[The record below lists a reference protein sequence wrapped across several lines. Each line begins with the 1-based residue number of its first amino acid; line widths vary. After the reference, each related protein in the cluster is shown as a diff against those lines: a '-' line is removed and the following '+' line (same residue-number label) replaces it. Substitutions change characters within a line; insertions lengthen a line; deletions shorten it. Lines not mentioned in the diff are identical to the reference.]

1 MANSILVRGARDV
14 GRAKI
19 TDPYKFSAW
28 IRSMFYGLDKLGD
41 RAYNIKMSQIAA
53 ASKLRSDQMKQ
64 IENTNKLNR
73 EDMKRYHEK
82 YNDVGILPAH
92 LSDVGDQIGSMYQ
105 NFVQATGTKSTS
117 NPLSPDFSIATNI
130 QDGVLKTFTE
140 WKGLFNDYQGLADQ
154 LREAMNPDNDDLS
167 RAHDWDRA
175 LFYNMI
181 LPDNHRIRF
190 VQNDAGKEDIAF
202 IFDNPYDE
210 EIASVSKYRV
220 TDPDTNEEVYGI
232 LLSDFIA
239 DHGGFFLKNKGRDA
253 DIEADW
259 KKMEGDVISGK
270 SNYMYFTDK
279 QGIKQKFTRDEF
291 ISMYPWRNTFTKEK
305 TITTADG
312 TTMTVNRNVR
322 TNLQAMAFDYDPDGS
337 AYGQTTFAESAEAML
352 IQNYYIEWL
361 AERDDLSKDQV
372 LAMMN
377 SGDQNFMGKPFWIL
391 DDDFAFGDIDIPNL
405 YGENFSGNNLLEH
418 AMHIHYGGGAYDALE
433 GAANNFINSEAK
445 KERDRIAKGLKNTG
459 RGGTGGKGKDEVIF
473 VPTESLD
480 IMGAAFSNFDDYSM
494 GYNQDA
500 DHANRTTQLKEL
512 ERDVTYQGSK
522 RPMYIFP
529 KTKDGQAVHYE
540 YDIWIGM
547 YDRSSGEY
555 VPRKLGSSYS
565 FDVRK
570 PSTTKKLWGLL
581 FDGKKNIDTF
591 PDEVKEFINQP
602 DYKYKVLR
610 SDDVGKLIK

>member
-1 MANSILVRGARDV
+1 M
-14 GRAKI
+14 
-19 TDPYKFSAW
+19 
-28 IRSMFYGLDKLGD
+28 
-41 RAYNIKMSQIAA
+41 
-53 ASKLRSDQMKQ
+53 
-64 IENTNKLNR
+64 
-73 EDMKRYHEK
+73 
-82 YNDVGILPAH
+82 
-92 LSDVGDQIGSMYQ
+92 
-105 NFVQATGTKSTS
+105 
-117 NPLSPDFSIATNI
+117 
-130 QDGVLKTFTE
+130 
-140 WKGLFNDYQGLADQ
+140 
-154 LREAMNPDNDDLS
+154 
-167 RAHDWDRA
+167 
-175 LFYNMI
+175 
-181 LPDNHRIRF
+181 
-190 VQNDAGKEDIAF
+190 
-202 IFDNPYDE
+202 
-210 EIASVSKYRV
+210 
-220 TDPDTNEEVYGI
+220 
-232 LLSDFIA
+232 SDFIA
-239 DHGGFFLKNKGRDA
+239 DHGGFFLKNKGRDS
-253 DIEADW
+253 DIEEDW
-259 KKMEGDVISGK
+259 RKMEGDVISGK
-270 SNYMYFTDK
+270 STYMYFTDK
-279 QGIKQKFTRDEF
+279 KGIKQKVNRDEF
-291 ISMYPWRNTFTKEK
+291 ISMYPWRNSFTKEK
-305 TITTADG
+305 SITTADG
-312 TTMTVNRNVR
+312 GTMTVNRNPR

-361 AERDDLSKDQV
+361 AERDNLSKDQV

-377 SGDQNFMGKPFWIL
+377 NGDQNFMGKPFWIL
-391 DDDFAFGDIDIPNL
+391 DDDFAFGDIDIPNI
-405 YGENFSGNNLLEH
+405 YGENYSGNNLLEH

-433 GAANNFINSEAK
+433 GVANNFINSEAK
-445 KERDRIAKGLKNTG
+445 KERDRIAKGTRNTG
-459 RGGTGGKGKDEVIF
+459 RGGTGGTGKDEVIF

-591 PDEVKEFINQP
+591 PDEVKEFINQG
-602 DYKYKVLR
+602 DYDFTPLR
-610 SDDVGKLIK
+610 SSDVPNLN

>member
-28 IRSMFYGLDKLGD
+28 IRSMFYGLDKLED
-41 RAYNIKMSQIAA
+41 RTYNMRMSQIAA

-64 IENTNKLNR
+64 MENLDKLNR
-73 EDMKRYHEK
+73 ADMKRYHEA
-82 YNDVGILPAH
+82 YNEVGVLPKHLQDVN
-92 LSDVGDQIGSMYQ
+92 DQIGGMY
-105 NFVQATGTKSTS
+105 NSFRQATDIKSRS
-117 NPLSPDFSIATNI
+117 NPLSPDFSMATNI
-130 QDGVLKTFTE
+130 QDGVIKTFTE

-154 LREAMNPDNDDLS
+154 LREAMNEDNYDLS
-167 RAHDWDRA
+167 AAHNWDKA

-210 EIASVSKYRV
+210 EIASVSKYRI

-239 DHGGFFLKNKGRDA
+239 DHGGFFLKNKGRDS
-253 DIEADW
+253 DIEEDW
-259 KKMEGDVISGK
+259 RKMEGDVISGK
-270 SNYMYFTDK
+270 STYMYFTDK
-279 QGIKQKFTRDEF
+279 KGIKQKVNRDEF
-291 ISMYPWRNTFTKEK
+291 ISMYPWRNSFTKEK
-305 TITTADG
+305 SITTADG
-312 TTMTVNRNVR
+312 GTMTVNRNPR

-361 AERDDLSKDQV
+361 AERDNLSKDQV

-377 SGDQNFMGKPFWIL
+377 NGDQNFMGKPFWIL
-391 DDDFAFGDIDIPNL
+391 DDDFAFGDIDIPNI
-405 YGENFSGNNLLEH
+405 YGENYSGNNLLEH

-433 GAANNFINSEAK
+433 GVANNFINSEAK
-445 KERDRIAKGLKNTG
+445 KERDRIAKGTRNTG
-459 RGGTGGKGKDEVIF
+459 RGGTGGTGKDEVIF

-565 FDVRK
+565 FYVRK

-591 PDEVKEFINQP
+591 PDEVKEFINQG
-602 DYKYKVLR
+602 DYDFTPLR
-610 SDDVGKLIK
+610 SSDVPNLN

>member
-28 IRSMFYGLDKLGD
+28 IRSMFYGLDKLED
-41 RAYNIKMSQIAA
+41 RTYNMRMSQIAA

-64 IENTNKLNR
+64 IENINKLNR
-73 EDMKRYHEK
+73 TDMTRYHEK
-82 YNDVGILPAH
+82 YNEVGILPAH
-92 LSDVGDQIGSMYQ
+92 LGDVNDQIGGMY
-105 NFVQATGTKSTS
+105 NSFVQATNTKSRA
-117 NPLSPDFSIATNI
+117 NPLSPDFSVATNI

-167 RAHDWDRA
+167 KAHDWDRA

-259 KKMEGDVISGK
+259 KKMEGDVVSGK
-270 SNYMYFTDK
+270 STYMYFTDK
-279 QGIKQKFTRDEF
+279 QGIKQKVTRDEF
-291 ISMYPWRNTFTKEK
+291 ISMYPWRDTFTKEK
-305 TITTADG
+305 SITTADG

-352 IQNYYIEWL
+352 IQHYYLTEWL
-361 AERDDLSKDQV
+361 PKQEGKSSAKLRAGKINLETKTDFIPQQIHEVEKGETLYSLSKEYNVGIDEIKKLNNITGNTLSIGQK
-372 LAMMN
+372 LIIQDEMETMR
-377 SGDQNFMGKPFWIL
+377 SIGGEPFWIL

-459 RGGTGGKGKDEVIF
+459 RGGT
-473 VPTESLD
+473 
-480 IMGAAFSNFDDYSM
+480 
-494 GYNQDA
+494 
-500 DHANRTTQLKEL
+500 
-512 ERDVTYQGSK
+512 
-522 RPMYIFP
+522 
-529 KTKDGQAVHYE
+529 
-540 YDIWIGM
+540 
-547 YDRSSGEY
+547 
-555 VPRKLGSSYS
+555 
-565 FDVRK
+565 
-570 PSTTKKLWGLL
+570 
-581 FDGKKNIDTF
+581 
-591 PDEVKEFINQP
+591 
-602 DYKYKVLR
+602 
-610 SDDVGKLIK
+610 

>member
-28 IRSMFYGLDKLGD
+28 IRSMFYGLDKLED
-41 RAYNIKMSQIAA
+41 RTYNMKMSQIAA

-64 IENTNKLNR
+64 MENLDKLNR
-73 EDMKRYHEK
+73 ADMKRYHEA
-82 YNDVGILPAH
+82 YNAVGVLPTHLQDVN
-92 LSDVGDQIGSMYQ
+92 DQIGDMY
-105 NFVQATGTKSTS
+105 NSFRQATDVKSRS
-117 NPLSPDFSIATNI
+117 NPLSPDFSVATNI

-270 SNYMYFTDK
+270 STYMYFTDK
-279 QGIKQKFTRDEF
+279 QGIKQKVTRDEF

-312 TTMTVNRNVR
+312 TTMTVNRNR
-322 TNLQAMAFDYDPDGS
+322 KTNLQAMAFDYDPDGS
-337 AYGQTTFAESAEAML
+337 AYGQTTFAESSEAML

-391 DDDFAFGDIDIPNL
+391 DDDFAFGDIDIPSI
-405 YGENFSGNNLLEH
+405 YGENYSGNNLLEH

-433 GAANNFINSEAK
+433 RRADDYLNEQAATARKEAAENAK
-445 KERDRIAKGLKNTG
+445 KNI
-459 RGGTGGKGKDEVIF
+459 TGGKGKDKEEIF

-494 GYNQDA
+494 GYNMDA
-500 DHANRTTQLKEL
+500 DHENRTALLQQL
-512 ERDVTYQGSK
+512 ERDVTYQDTK
-522 RPMYIFP
+522 RPMQIHP
-529 KTKDGQAVHYE
+529 KTKDGQRVHYE
-540 YDIWIGM
+540 YDIWISL
-547 YDRSSGEY
+547 YDRQSGNY
-555 VPRKLGSSYS
+555 VPRKLPSSYS

-570 PSTTKKLWGLL
+570 PSTTKKLWELL
-581 FDGKKNIDTF
+581 FNGKKNIDTF
-591 PDEVKEFINQP
+591 PDEVKEFINQG
-602 DYKYKVLR
+602 DYDFTPLR
-610 SDDVGKLIK
+610 SSDVPNLN

>member
-28 IRSMFYGLDKLGD
+28 IRSMFYGLDKLED
-41 RAYNIKMSQIAA
+41 RTYNMKMSQIAA

-64 IENTNKLNR
+64 MENLDKLNR
-73 EDMKRYHEK
+73 ADMKRYHEA
-82 YNDVGILPAH
+82 YNAVGVLPTHLQDVN
-92 LSDVGDQIGSMYQ
+92 DQIGDMY
-105 NFVQATGTKSTS
+105 NSFRQATDVKSRS
-117 NPLSPDFSIATNI
+117 NPLSPDFSVATNI

-259 KKMEGDVISGK
+259 EKMEKDVDDGEG
-270 SNYMYFTDK
+270 YMYFTPKD
-279 QGIKQKFTRDEF
+279 GIKQKVNRDEF

-312 TTMTVNRNVR
+312 TTMTVNRNR
-322 TNLQAMAFDYDPDGS
+322 KTNLQAMAFDYDPDGS
-337 AYGQTTFAESAEAML
+337 AYGQTTFAESSEAML

-377 SGDQNFMGKPFWIL
+377 SGDQNFYVTAGGGWYHVVLTFDGTNLILYVNGDEKDTNSNSNYSTTNQTGVFSIGRRHDTQALYYNGK
-391 DDDFAFGDIDIPNL
+391 IDEVTLWNTALSSNAIAAL
-405 YGENFSGNNLLEH
+405 YNSGTGLSASTNSGNYTSSGNLVLYLKMDQNLEDS
-418 AMHIHYGGGAYDALE
+418 ANSYDFT
-433 GAANNFINSEAK
+433 GNNISSG
-445 KERDRIAKGLKNTG
+445 DYDNTG
-459 RGGTGGKGKDEVIF
+459 
-473 VPTESLD
+473 
-480 IMGAAFSNFDDYSM
+480 
-494 GYNQDA
+494 
-500 DHANRTTQLKEL
+500 
-512 ERDVTYQGSK
+512 
-522 RPMYIFP
+522 
-529 KTKDGQAVHYE
+529 YE
-540 YDIWIGM
+540 
-547 YDRSSGEY
+547 
-555 VPRKLGSSYS
+555 
-565 FDVRK
+565 
-570 PSTTKKLWGLL
+570 
-581 FDGKKNIDTF
+581 
-591 PDEVKEFINQP
+591 
-602 DYKYKVLR
+602 
-610 SDDVGKLIK
+610 

>member
-28 IRSMFYGLDKLGD
+28 IRSMFYGLDKLED
-41 RAYNIKMSQIAA
+41 RTYNMKMSQIAA

-64 IENTNKLNR
+64 NESIDKYNR
-73 EDMKRYHEK
+73 ADMARYHKGFNE
-82 YNDVGILPAH
+82 VGILPDH
-92 LSDVGDQIGSMYQ
+92 LKDTNDQFGGLY
-105 NFVQATGTKSTS
+105 NNYVQATRTKSTAD
-117 NPLSPDFSIATNI
+117 PLSGDFSVATNI
-130 QDGVLKTFTE
+130 QDTILKTFTS
-140 WKGLFNDYQGLADQ
+140 WKGLLNDYQGITTELT
-154 LREAMNPDNDDLS
+154 EAMNPDNYDLS
-167 RAHDWDRA
+167 KAHDWDKA
-175 LFYNMI
+175 LFYNMM

-190 VQNDAGKEDIAF
+190 VQNDAGKNDIAF
-202 IFDNPYDE
+202 IFDNPYNE

-220 TDPDTNEEVYGI
+220 TDPDTNEDVYGI

-253 DIEADW
+253 DMEADFE
-259 KKMEGDVISGK
+259 KMKIGVESGK
-270 SNYMYFTDK
+270 SDLMYFTPKDGV
-279 QGIKQKFTRDEF
+279 QQKYNKEEF
-291 ISMYPWRNTFTKEK
+291 ISMYPWRDTFTKEK
-305 TITTADG
+305 SITTADG
-312 TTMTVNRNVR
+312 QTMTVNRNPR
-322 TNLQAMAFDYDPDGS
+322 TNLQAMAFDWDPDGS
-337 AYGQTTFAESAEAML
+337 AYNQTTFAESAEAML
-352 IQNYYIEWL
+352 IQNYYMEWL

-372 LAMMN
+372 MAMMN
-377 SGDQNFMGKPFWIL
+377 NGDQNFMGKPFWIL

-405 YGENFSGNNLLEH
+405 YGDNYSGNNLLEH
-418 AMHIHYGGGAYDALE
+418 AMHIHYGGGAYDALAPVAE
-433 GAANNFINSEAK
+433 SYLNEQAAKAAANAAK
-445 KERDRIAKGLKNTG
+445 NLKGG
-459 RGGTGGKGKDEVIF
+459 GGTGGSGKDEIIF

-480 IMGAAFSNFDDYSM
+480 IMGATFSNFDDYSM

-500 DHANRTTQLKEL
+500 DHANRTSQLKEL

-522 RPMYIFP
+522 RPMFIFP

-540 YDIWIGM
+540 YDIWIGQ

-591 PDEVKEFINQP
+591 PDEVKEFIDQG
-602 DYKYKVLR
+602 DYKYTPMR
-610 SDDVGKLIK
+610 SSDVPNIK